1 MFQLDLFVIFYFLFT
16 IVKYLKCF
24 NHEGVGFQVLLIK
37 GYFVKLCLW
46 LYSAYVVLL
55 KLFTGGN
62 ITLHNIHT
70 LCGSSL
76 CPVMYTMH
84 NYNDNLILIDVC
96 MSTVRGN
103 TLQK

>member
-1 MFQLDLFVIFYFLFT
+1 M
-16 IVKYLKCF
+16 VKCLKCI
-24 NHEGVGFQVLLIK
+24 NHEGVVFQVLLIK

-55 KLFTGGN
+55 KLFTGAN

-70 LCGSSL
+70 LCGGLL
-76 CPVMYTMH
+76 CPVMYTQH

-96 MSTVRGN
+96 MRCIG
-103 TLQK
+103 L